1 MTQVR
6 GDGTGSQRLLKIRE
20 KCPTEEAHNFSPTD
34 THPTP
39 AFLKSPTILNV
50 PIVLGSRSVI
60 TITNSQRNNMAL
72 FLFWVFSVC
81 HVCCVVGNAMTKRD
95 AAGEFGRGNCQVEGG
110 NRGL

>member
-1 MTQVR
+1 
-6 GDGTGSQRLLKIRE
+6 
-20 KCPTEEAHNFSPTD
+20 
-34 THPTP
+34 
-39 AFLKSPTILNV
+39 
-50 PIVLGSRSVI
+50 
-60 TITNSQRNNMAL
+60 MAL